1 MEELTYFE
9 ALTYI
14 QSGIILFRNGKEV
27 TEKKVND
34 LFFNFLNDENKT
46 IDFEIKML

>member
-14 QSGIILFRNGKEV
+14 QSNILISKDGEDMNERKI
-27 TEKKVND
+27 ND
-34 LFFNFLNDENKT
+34 LFFDYMDDENKT
-46 IDFEIKML
+46 IEFKIS